1 MACPGAY
8 PRLPYSVIASPL
20 SQETP
25 KESAPPAAR
34 TALIAIGAGAVVL
47 IIVLLLA
54 LRGEGAGGFTGSDTV
69 EKIARASWRVTQFE
83 PVSAPAGKVGDWL
96 LTKGFERYRVPTGLE
111 NLPVQGCALT
121 EYEDKT
127 VVVLQLEGETRRAC
141 IFLATPAGIELEPGV
156 WEIFAADSKP
166 VSLAMAAE
174 SAQGVCFVISSPQD
188 ESSLRSWLEAQGVR
202 LR

>member
-1 MACPGAY
+1 M
-8 PRLPYSVIASPL
+8 

-54 LRGEGAGGFTGSDTV
+54 LRGEGSGGFAGSDTV
-69 EKIARASWRVTQFE
+69 EKIARASWRISEFE
-83 PVSAPAGKVGDWL
+83 PVSAPADKVGDWL
-96 LTKGFERYRVPTGLE
+96 LTKGFERYRVPAGLE
-111 NLPVQGCALT
+111 NLAVQGCALA
-121 EYEDKT
+121 EHEDQT
-127 VVVLQLEGETRRAC
+127 VAVLQLEGDTRRASV
-141 IFLATPAGIELEPGV
+141 FLAAPAGVGLEPGR
-156 WEIFAADSKP
+156 WEIFSTDGKP
-166 VSLAMAAE
+166 APLSLAAE

-188 ESSLRSWLEAQGVR
+188 ENSLRAWLEAQGVR